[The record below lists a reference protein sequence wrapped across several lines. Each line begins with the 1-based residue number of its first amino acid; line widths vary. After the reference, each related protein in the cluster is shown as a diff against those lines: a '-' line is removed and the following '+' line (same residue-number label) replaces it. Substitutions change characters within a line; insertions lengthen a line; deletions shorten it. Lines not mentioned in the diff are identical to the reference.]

1 VQFKKIY
8 PCLIFVFA
16 LLPIATSYSQTSLY
30 ELRTG
35 RSGIGIGLSTTED
48 IRAISGTLDYG
59 IDSNLRISFS
69 AGVALIDDYEDDD
82 VLEVP
87 PSPIGAV
94 SITRVDSLSETGL
107 DYFLIGSFNATYSEV
122 IDTSIDETF
131 IRTRALGLTG
141 GGGIFKRLDTESGW
155 ILKPYF
161 GIYSS
166 NLWTLVI
173 NELWDD
179 EETDTSNSLLGEVG
193 IEIEMSRTTSIVG
206 SFGFSFQN
214 SDTSL
219 GIAINFH

>member
-1 VQFKKIY
+1 MQFKKIY
-8 PCLIFVFA
+8 PCLIFVLV

-30 ELRTG
+30 KLRTG
-35 RSGIGIGLSTTED
+35 KSGIGIGHSTTED
-48 IRAISGTLDYG
+48 TRAISGTLDYG
-59 IDSNLRISFS
+59 IDSNLRVSFS
-69 AGVALIDDYEDDD
+69 AGVALIDEYEDDD

-107 DYFLIGSFNATYSEV
+107 DYFFIGSFDATYSQV
-122 IDTSIDETF
+122 INTSIDETF
-131 IRTRALGLTG
+131 TRTRALGLTG

-155 ILKPYF
+155 ILKPFF

-173 NELWDD
+173 NEWSDD

-193 IEIEMSRTTSIVG
+193 IEIEMSRTTSIIG
-206 SFGFSFQN
+206 SFSFSFDN